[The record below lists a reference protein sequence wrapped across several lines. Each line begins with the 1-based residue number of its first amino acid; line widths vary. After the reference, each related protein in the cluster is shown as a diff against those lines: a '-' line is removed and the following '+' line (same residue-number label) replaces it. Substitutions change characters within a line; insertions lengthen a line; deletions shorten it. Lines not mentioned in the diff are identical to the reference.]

1 MPEHVIG
8 LKEVRHMAELSRL
21 SVPAA
26 EEELFARQ
34 FGAILDY
41 MDVLNS
47 VDVGGVEPLYSP
59 VEHETVLREDVAGL
73 RRTHEEVLSNAPES
87 DGACFVVP
95 RIV

>member
-8 LKEVRHMAELSRL
+8 LKEVRHMAKLSRL
-21 SVPAA
+21 SVPAG

-41 MDVLNS
+41 MDVLSN
-47 VDVGGVEPLYSP
+47 VDVSGVEPLYSP
-59 VEHETVLREDVAGL
+59 VEHDTVLREDVAEQ
-73 RRTHEEVLSNAPES
+73 RRTHAEVLSNAPES
-87 DGACFVVP
+87 DGNCFVVP